1 VIDPAFGY
9 LRGNVGVMSR
19 LSDWTASSEV
29 ERKERRRRRRRRR
42 RRKEETGKEEQL
54 DRRKMKTVSHQASA
68 SLLLR

>member
-9 LRGNVGVMSR
+9 LRGNVVMSR

-29 ERKERRRRRRRRR
+29 ERKERKRRRRRR

-54 DRRKMKTVSHQASA
+54 DRRKTKTVSHQASA

>member
-29 ERKERRRRRRRRR
+29 ERKERRRRRRRR
-42 RRKEETGKEEQL
+42 KEETGKEEQL
-54 DRRKMKTVSHQASA
+54 DRRKTKTVSHQASA

>member
-42 RRKEETGKEEQL
+42 RKEETGKEEQL